1 MELSEK
7 NLLVLFCLAI
17 IIICLYSVWL
27 CGNNLDLSKVFMKS

>member
-17 IIICLYSVWL
+17 IIICLYSVSL